1 MKKIIYM
8 LMLTGVLSVG
18 FFYDKIT
25 VNVQEIVKKHVKE
38 KQIASVDDKE
48 IDKLLKTTRKIPE
61 SAELGAYLAGVV
73 ARNNGDFKTA
83 LSYLEKAYLA
93 DKENYDIR
101 RDLYA
106 MKGLAGDIQSL
117 FDLFENDFYKDKTLH
132 YASELK
138 IAQLIKEKKY
148 QESLDFISLHQ
159 NKSPFITVLK
169 AWCYAGLDNKQKA
182 VLTLNSLKE
191 ESPLHQ
197 IKRYHL
203 ALMHEYFNDPKTAEV
218 YYNQLQGLTK
228 DISFTFYISAK
239 NFFEQKNKW
248 DSQNVFYKQY
258 EGLSEENPVFYDVIS
273 QVGMN
278 PIKTVQEAVSEL
290 FYAWANSLG
299 SQPDLAVLLSNVAVF
314 LNPEHTMAKVWS
326 AEVLDV
332 MDLYGFAHKIYDQIL
347 KEKPSADIILY
358 KKGLVYMH
366 HKNSEGALKIFKE
379 LLKRNVSNPVVLLL
393 VAQGYE
399 STGDC
404 KSALPFYERAL
415 FLMNRWGIKQAKD
428 IKFQAARC
436 YLKEDNF
443 KEFEKYAY
451 SALQEDPYDA
461 NILNYLAY
469 AWLERDIN
477 LKEAL
482 AFLEKAY
489 EKAPDS
495 PDVLDSLALAYYKK
509 GEPEKALPYAEK
521 AVDLLGASSVANM
534 HLGDIY
540 KDLGRIREAQSQ
552 YEKALALEFDLT
564 PELEQ
569 KLLERLK

>member
-1 MKKIIYM
+1 
-8 LMLTGVLSVG
+8 MLTGVLSVG

-93 DKENYDIR
+93 DKENHDIR

-148 QESLDFISLHQ
+148 QEALDFISLHQ

-169 AWCYAGLDNKQKA
+169 AWCYAGLDNKEQA

-191 ESPLHQ
+191 EAPLHQ

-366 HKNSEGALKIFKE
+366 HKKSEGALKIFKE

-489 EKAPDS
+489 ERAPDS

-521 AVDLLGASSVANM
+521 AVDLLGASSIANM

>member
-8 LMLTGVLSVG
+8 LMLTGILSVG

-93 DKENYDIR
+93 DKENHDIR

-148 QESLDFISLHQ
+148 QEALDFISLHQ
-159 NKSPFITVLK
+159 NKSLFITVLK

-191 ESPLHQ
+191 EAPLHQ

-203 ALMHEYFNDPKTAEV
+203 ALVHEYFNDPKTAEV

-239 NFFEQKNKW
+239 NFFEQK
-248 DSQNVFYKQY
+248 
-258 EGLSEENPVFYDVIS
+258 
-273 QVGMN
+273 
-278 PIKTVQEAVSEL
+278 
-290 FYAWANSLG
+290 
-299 SQPDLAVLLSNVAVF
+299 
-314 LNPEHTMAKVWS
+314 
-326 AEVLDV
+326 
-332 MDLYGFAHKIYDQIL
+332 
-347 KEKPSADIILY
+347 
-358 KKGLVYMH
+358 
-366 HKNSEGALKIFKE
+366 
-379 LLKRNVSNPVVLLL
+379 
-393 VAQGYE
+393 
-399 STGDC
+399 
-404 KSALPFYERAL
+404 
-415 FLMNRWGIKQAKD
+415 
-428 IKFQAARC
+428 
-436 YLKEDNF
+436 
-443 KEFEKYAY
+443 
-451 SALQEDPYDA
+451 
-461 NILNYLAY
+461 
-469 AWLERDIN
+469 
-477 LKEAL
+477 
-482 AFLEKAY
+482 
-489 EKAPDS
+489 
-495 PDVLDSLALAYYKK
+495 
-509 GEPEKALPYAEK
+509 
-521 AVDLLGASSVANM
+521 
-534 HLGDIY
+534 
-540 KDLGRIREAQSQ
+540 
-552 YEKALALEFDLT
+552 
-564 PELEQ
+564 
-569 KLLERLK
+569 